1 MIDYLEQQ
9 HVFSITDGFPTWT
22 KVTHLSVA
30 LLTHPVVTVQLWG
43 YKMLL
48 ALIPGF
54 IEIDSSALSSN
65 KPHEKG
71 LILEE
76 FKDLLMQ
83 TQDITQTMLLEFK
96 LGEDSCRVEPF
107 TDSFT
112 YTFAYLL
119 LWDVVLTLCE
129 KASTELRYQY
139 SEWLQYVILLV
150 IFIIKLKFVLL
161 QTRRLP

>member
-1 MIDYLEQQ
+1 MQRFGGIVDYLEQQ
-9 HVFSITDGFPTWT
+9 YVFSHTEGFPKWT
-22 KVTHLSVA
+22 KLTQLSVS
-30 LLTHPVVTVQLWG
+30 LLTHPIVTVQLWG

-54 IEIDSSALSSN
+54 IQIDSTALISN
-65 KPHEKG
+65 KLHEKG
-71 LILEE
+71 FTLES
-76 FKDLLMQ
+76 FKDLLVQ

-112 YTFAYLL
+112 YTFSYLL
-119 LWDVVLTLCE
+119 LWDVILTLCE

-139 SEWLQYVILLV
+139 SEWLQ
-150 IFIIKLKFVLL
+150 
-161 QTRRLP
+161 